1 MSATVIERARSA
13 TFAVEIAVGGLL
25 FDMDGVLVSST
36 SGDERCWTRWAARH
50 LPGQPFYLRRTH
62 GRRAADTI
70 LDHFQTLDPAG
81 IDAHLA
87 ELDALAEEE
96 QCGITAYPGSLELLA
111 GLPPYRWTI
120 VTSASE
126 TMMRSRLASVG
137 IPAPSQVVAGDMV
150 THGKPHPECYLKG
163 AALLSRR
170 PEECLVIEDAPAGI
184 RAANAAGCKVLA
196 VASSHDVEELR
207 QADWIVARL
216 NEIKVRIDETATL
229 NLSFP
234 ALVRATDSTP

>member
-1 MSATVIERARSA
+1 MSSTVTEPARNATY
-13 TFAVEIAVGGLL
+13 AVEIAVGGLL

-50 LPGQPFYLRRTH
+50 LSGQPFDLRRTH

-70 LDHFQTLDPAG
+70 REHFRTLDRAG
-81 IDAHLA
+81 MEAHLA
-87 ELDALAEEE
+87 ELDALASEE
-96 QCGITAYPGSLELLA
+96 QCEITAYPGARELLA
-111 GLPPYRWTI
+111 GLPPYRWTV

-126 TMMRSRLASVG
+126 KLMRSRLALVG

-150 THGKPHPECYLKG
+150 AHGKPHPECYRKG
-163 AALLSRR
+163 AALLSRL

-196 VASSHDVEELR
+196 VATSHHEEELR
-207 QADWIVARL
+207 EADWIVARL
-216 NEIKVRIDETATL
+216 AEIEVRIDETATL

-234 ALVRATDSTP
+234 ALVRGTESVS

>member
-1 MSATVIERARSA
+1 MSSVVALRPQSA

-50 LPGQPFYLRRTH
+50 LPGKLFDLRQAH
-62 GRRAADTI
+62 GRRAVDTI
-70 LDHFQTLDPAG
+70 RNHFPALDHAALQT
-81 IDAHLA
+81 HLA

-96 QCGITAYPGSLELLA
+96 QCEINAYPGARELLA
-111 GLPPYRWTI
+111 SLPPYRWTV

-126 TMMRSRLASVG
+126 KMMRGRLAAAG
-137 IPAPSQVVAGDMV
+137 ISTPRQVVAGDMV
-150 THGKPHPECYLKG
+150 AHGKPAPECYLKG

-170 PEECLVIEDAPAGI
+170 PEDCLVIEDAPAGI
-184 RAANAAGCKVLA
+184 SAANAAGCRVLA
-196 VASSHDVEELR
+196 VVTSHRAEELQ
-207 QADWIVARL
+207 QADWIVSSL
-216 NEIKVRIDETATL
+216 DQIEVRIDETATL

-234 ALVRATDSTP
+234 ALVRRADSVS

>member
-1 MSATVIERARSA
+1 MSSTVTEPVRSA

-36 SGDERCWTRWAARH
+36 SGDERCWTRWAGRH
-50 LPGQPFYLRRTH
+50 LPGQPFDLKRTH

-70 LDHFQTLDPAG
+70 RDHFRTLDSAA

-87 ELDALAEEE
+87 ELDALASEE
-96 QCGITAYPGSLELLA
+96 QCEIVAYPGARELLA
-111 GLPPYRWTI
+111 GLPPYRWTV

-126 TMMRSRLASVG
+126 KLMRARLAAAG
-137 IPAPSQVVAGDMV
+137 IIVPSQVVAGDMV
-150 THGKPHPECYLKG
+150 AHGKPDPECYRKG

-196 VASSHDVEELR
+196 VTTSHRAEELR

-216 NEIKVRIDETATL
+216 AEIEVRIDETATL

>member
-1 MSATVIERARSA
+1 MSSAVIEPVRST

-36 SGDERCWTRWAARH
+36 SGDERCWIRWAARH
-50 LPGQPFYLRRTH
+50 LPGQPFDLKRTH

-70 LDHFQTLDPAG
+70 RDHFRTLDRAA
-81 IDAHLA
+81 IDAHFA
-87 ELDALAEEE
+87 ELDALAGEE
-96 QCGITAYPGSLELLA
+96 QSGITAYPGARELLA
-111 GLPPYRWTI
+111 GLPPYRWTV

-126 TMMRSRLASVG
+126 KMMRSRLASAG
-137 IPAPSQVVAGDMV
+137 IPAPTQVVAGDMV
-150 THGKPHPECYLKG
+150 THGKPDPECYLKG

-184 RAANAAGCKVLA
+184 RAASAAGCKVLA
-196 VASSHDVEELR
+196 VATSHCAEELR

-216 NEIKVRIDETATL
+216 NLIEVRIDETATL

-234 ALVRATDSTP
+234 ALVRGTDSVS

>member
-1 MSATVIERARSA
+1 
-13 TFAVEIAVGGLL
+13 
-25 FDMDGVLVSST
+25 MDGVLVSST

-50 LPGQPFYLRRTH
+50 LPGQPFDLKRTH

-70 LDHFQTLDPAG
+70 RDHFQTLDRIA

-87 ELDALAEEE
+87 ELDALAGEE
-96 QCGITAYPGSLELLA
+96 QCEIAAYPGAAELLA
-111 GLPPYRWTI
+111 GLPPYRWTV

-126 TMMRSRLASVG
+126 KMMRSRLASAG
-137 IPAPSQVVAGDMV
+137 IAAPSHAVAGDMV
-150 THGKPHPECYLKG
+150 AHGKPDAECYLKG

-196 VASSHDVEELR
+196 VMTSHRVEELQ

-216 NEIKVRIDETATL
+216 AEIEVRIDETATL
-229 NLSFP
+229 NISFP
-234 ALVRATDSTP
+234 AVRSIYSDAEGNAKLKRSS